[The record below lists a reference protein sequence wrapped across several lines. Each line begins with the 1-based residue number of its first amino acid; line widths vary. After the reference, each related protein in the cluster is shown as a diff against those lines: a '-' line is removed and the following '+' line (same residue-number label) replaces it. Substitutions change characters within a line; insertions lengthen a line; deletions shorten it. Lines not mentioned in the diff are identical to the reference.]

1 MSNVSQALIMRWKA
15 ATRFA
20 RPSSQTS
27 DKMESLDVDIQGPY
41 GWPRF
46 EGSRTRLPTISGVY
60 LMTFE
65 YRDGFL
71 PYGFGI
77 TRRPLRKRF
86 LEHTRS
92 YITGNYNILD
102 LEAAQQG
109 IRKVA
114 WKGWSWTPEKRADF
128 EARRSEI
135 VALAQQQISAT
146 RIFVMRIG
154 AASRLLERIEG
165 ALGRHFYQNENTLCD
180 RGMFLAPRWQTEEP
194 ILATIRCGSVL
205 YELPSQLEI

>member
-1 MSNVSQALIMRWKA
+1 
-15 ATRFA
+15 
-20 RPSSQTS
+20 
-27 DKMESLDVDIQGPY
+27 MESLDVDIQGPY

-46 EGSRTRLPTISGVY
+46 ECGQTRLPAVSGVY
-60 LMTFE
+60 LTTFE

-77 TRRPLRKRF
+77 TRRPMRQRF

-92 YITGNYNILD
+92 YVSGNYNILD
-102 LEAAQQG
+102 LGAAQQG

-114 WKGWSWTPEKRADF
+114 WKGWSWTPEKRDEF
-128 EARRSEI
+128 EARKPEI
-135 VALAQQQISAT
+135 VSLAQQQISAT

-154 AASRLLERIEG
+154 AASRLLERMEG
-165 ALGRHFYQNENTLCD
+165 ALGNHFYQNENTLCD

-194 ILATIRCGSVL
+194 VLATFRCSSVL